1 MPGAEVFKYG
11 LMFSYAAAVFWLS
24 WIGMRRTKDIQGFSI
39 GNKDMNPYL
48 IGMTLA
54 ASIAS
59 TSTFVINPGFVY
71 AHGLSAY
78 VHYGVAAP
86 LGVLCAFAILTRGFL
101 RLGEDNKAATIPEW
115 IYHRYQHRG
124 FSLFFTFINLLSVTF
139 VVLILVGCSMLMASL
154 FPISDKTA
162 LVLILLFVFSYVL
175 MGGTYAHAYTNTL
188 QGFMMLGI
196 VMFLFAYGFR
206 HFDGD
211 IGAALRSVGPDYAAV
226 FNAGSDLYFDFF
238 SVFLSGFIV
247 TFALMLQP
255 HILTKVL
262 YLRSHRD
269 IRKFIATTV
278 IVGTCFTLMLV
289 VGFYARLAGVDVS
302 SQDAVVN
309 DYLIRE
315 FAGSVWGE
323 YALSLIM
330 ITLLAAGMSTLDGI
344 LVSLSAMVVKDVV
357 IPFTGNADRALFCSR
372 VVLVLIGI
380 AGAVLA
386 WNPPP
391 LIGLF
396 AQKGVYGLAAA
407 SLVPILFGVLV
418 RGSIPLWI
426 VASAAAMGLLG
437 HLYLNLIQG
446 IANPAVSASYA
457 IVLSTFFALT
467 ALSITRLSN
476 PSLGPESPAGRLNPP
491 RDVG

>member
-1 MPGAEVFKYG
+1 
-11 LMFSYAAAVFWLS
+11 
-24 WIGMRRTKDIQGFSI
+24 MRRTSDIQGFSI

-71 AHGLSAY
+71 VHGVSAY
-78 VHYGVAAP
+78 IHYGIAAP
-86 LGVLCAFAILTRGFL
+86 LGVLTAFCLLTKGFL
-101 RLGEDNKAATIPEW
+101 RLGEEKKAATIPEW

-124 FSLFFTFINLLSVTF
+124 FSLFFAIINLLSVTF

-162 LVLILLFVFSYVL
+162 LVLILFFVFSYVM

-188 QGFMMLGI
+188 QGFMMLF
-196 VMFLFAYGFR
+196 VVLFLFIYGFK

-211 IGAALRSVGPDYAAV
+211 IGGSLGALGANYAAAY
-226 FNAGSDLYFDFF
+226 NADSNLYFDFF
-238 SVFLSGFIV
+238 SVFLSGFII

-269 IRKFIATTV
+269 IGKFIGTTV
-278 IVGTCFTLMLV
+278 AVGTVFSLMLV
-289 VGFYARLAGVDVS
+289 IGFYARLAGVEVS
-302 SQDAVVN
+302 AQDAVVN
-309 DYLIRE
+309 EYLLHE
-315 FAGSVWGE
+315 FANSAWGQ
-323 YALSLIM
+323 YALTLIF

-344 LVSLSAMVVKDVV
+344 LVALSAMVVKDIV
-357 IPFTGNADRALFCSR
+357 IPITGNAERGLLWSR
-372 VVLVLIGI
+372 IVLVIIGI
-380 AGAVLA
+380 AGALIA

-407 SLVPILFGVLV
+407 SLVPLLFGVLY
-418 RGSIPLWI
+418 RGAIPLWI
-426 VASAAAMGLLG
+426 VFSAALIGLIT
-437 HLYLNLIQG
+437 HLYLNLVYG
-446 IANPAVSASYA
+446 IENPAVSSSYA
-457 IVLSTFFALT
+457 IVLSAFFALVGMFF
-467 ALSITRLSN
+467 TRLFTG
-476 PSLGPESPAGRLNPP
+476 PSKPRAPATEPG
-491 RDVG
+491 